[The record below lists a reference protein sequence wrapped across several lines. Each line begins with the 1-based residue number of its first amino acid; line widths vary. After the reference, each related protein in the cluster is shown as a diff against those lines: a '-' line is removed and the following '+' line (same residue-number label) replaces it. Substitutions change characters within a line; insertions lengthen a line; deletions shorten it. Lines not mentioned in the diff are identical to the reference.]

1 MQSSW
6 NTYGG
11 AKCDK
16 MGGDMATV
24 AAPVDDAD
32 RGSSS
37 EHPATSPVS
46 SRDLDEPPPDATAAV
61 SNADADA
68 AHPPAR

>member
-1 MQSSW
+1 
-6 NTYGG
+6 
-11 AKCDK
+11 
-16 MGGDMATV
+16 MATV

-46 SRDLDEPPPDATAAV
+46 SRDLDEPPPDAIAAV